1 MIEDK
6 KKTVAVGLSGGV
18 DSAVSAYILKEQGY
32 KVIGIYMSN
41 WKETRENGECTG
53 EQDWEDVRS
62 ICQTLDIP
70 YYSFDLSEEYY
81 ESVFKHFVSEYK
93 KGRTPNPD
101 VLCNKEIKFGKFA
114 EKIKEMDIPYLA
126 TGHYAKVVHDLGR
139 HYLYRSKDENK
150 DQTYFL
156 NQVTEEQISN
166 IIFPLADMEKQTVRE
181 IAKKLN
187 LKVANKKDSTGIC
200 FIGERNFR
208 NFLSQYIPMKEGKI
222 VALSG
227 ETVGEHNGVFFYTL
241 GQRKGL
247 GIGGKKDGNGD
258 KWFVVGKDVQNN
270 VLIVSQSESEL
281 LYKDTLE
288 CNEFHYINKEIYEG
302 NVLVRYKHRQELQEA
317 NLRLENHKAII
328 EFKDKQKAIA
338 EGQYAVIYDGKKCLG
353 GGVIDIAYNRE
364 KA

>member
-1 MIEDK
+1 MIEIK
-6 KKTVAVGLSGGV
+6 NKTVAVGLSGGV

-32 KVIGIYMSN
+32 KVIGVYMSN
-41 WKETRENGECTG
+41 WKETSEDGECTG
-53 EQDWEDVRS
+53 EQDWDDVRS

-81 ESVFKHFVSEYK
+81 KNVFEHFLSEYK

-114 EKIKEMDIPYLA
+114 EKIREMDIPYLA
-126 TGHYAKVVHDLGR
+126 TGHYAKAVHEGDR

-156 NQVTEEQISN
+156 NQVTEQQISN
-166 IIFPLADMEKQTVRE
+166 VIFPLEDIEKNQVRE

-187 LKVANKKDSTGIC
+187 LKVATKKDSTGIC

-208 NFLSQYIPMKEGKI
+208 SFLSQYIPMKKGKI
-222 VALSG
+222 VSIDG
-227 ETVGEHNGVFFYTL
+227 EEVGEHNGVFFYTL

-258 KWFVVGKDVQNN
+258 KWFVVGKDVKNN
-270 VLIVSQSESEL
+270 ILIVSQSECDL
-281 LYKDTLE
+281 LYKDTLV
-288 CNEFHYINKEIYEG
+288 CNSFHYINKERYEG
-302 NVLVRYKHRQELQEA
+302 KVLVRYKHRQELQEA
-317 NLRLENHKAII
+317 DIKLDKGEARI
-328 EFKDKQKAIA
+328 EFKEKQRAIA
-338 EGQYAVIYDGKKCLG
+338 EGQYAVVYDGKKCLG
-353 GGVIDIAYNRE
+353 GGVIDKAYNR
-364 KA
+364 